1 MTTRSQSEVD
11 KVAAAGFAEVYAPV
25 KPYLDDLDV
34 FLQSQVAE
42 MEPEVQD
49 HVRYVFGHSGKR
61 LRPMLVAYSG
71 WEGPALTRADD
82 LVKLGSVIE
91 LVHLATLVHDDILDE
106 ADTRHRQETAAK
118 KFGPAAAVLIGDVL
132 FSHALKLAAEFDT
145 NEVCRTVAQAT
156 SRVCA
161 GEIAQTYQ
169 RGEVNYSREFYFRV
183 IQLKTAELFEVSCR
197 LGAKVAGYTDE
208 FSEAAG
214 LFGRH
219 LGIAYQIF
227 DDLVD
232 LYADESMIGKT
243 LGTDLDKGKFT
254 LPLLLLLEKVPSSE
268 RDRLLERFKA
278 GDKTVAAEFTKRLH
292 DFPIFEEVV
301 AEFENQLKLAT
312 EAVVPFADLAPV
324 DAMQNRG
331 AGSRTVGADR
341 RGELV
346 LRSVCVPRWKGRE
359 KVQTAQTAGLRDQL
373 PRILCL
379 FAALLNT
386 VFVVQMFNEQRSAGD
401 LARFPLLALVV

>member
-1 MTTRSQSEVD
+1 MTTRSQSEAD

-34 FLQSQVAE
+34 FLQSQVE
-42 MEPEVQD
+42 DLEPEIQE

-71 WEGPALTRADD
+71 WEGPGQDRAEA

-132 FSHALKLAAEFDT
+132 FSHALKLASEFET
-145 NEVCRTVAQAT
+145 NEVCRSVAQAT
-156 SRVCA
+156 ARVCA

-183 IQLKTAELFEVSCR
+183 IQLKTAELFEVACR
-197 LGAKVAGYTDE
+197 LGARVAGYPLE

-219 LGIAYQIF
+219 VGIAYQIF

-254 LPLLLLLEKVPSSE
+254 LPLLLLLEELPVDE
-268 RDRLLERFKA
+268 RESLLARFKA
-278 GDKTVAAEFTKRLH
+278 GDKTVAADFTARLH

-301 AEFENQLKLAT
+301 GAFEAELAKATDAVAPFEAL
-312 EAVVPFADLAPV
+312 PPV
-324 DAMQNRG
+324 AFMQKI
-331 AGSRTVGADR
+331 A
-341 RGELV
+341 ELV
-346 LRSVCVPRWKGRE
+346 RAQLGRLE
-359 KVQTAQTAGLRDQL
+359 H
-373 PRILCL
+373 
-379 FAALLNT
+379 
-386 VFVVQMFNEQRSAGD
+386 
-401 LARFPLLALVV
+401 

>member
-1 MTTRSQSEVD
+1 MCIRSQSEAD
-11 KVAAAGFAEVYAPV
+11 KVAAAGFAEVYEPV

-34 FLQSQVAE
+34 FLQSQVE
-42 MEPEVQD
+42 ELEPEIRE

-71 WEGPALTRADD
+71 WVGPGGDRKEALI
-82 LVKLGSVIE
+82 KLGSVIE

-106 ADTRHRQETAAK
+106 ADTRHRQDTAAK

-145 NEVCRTVAQAT
+145 NEVCRSVAQAT
-156 SRVCA
+156 ARVCA

-169 RGEVNYSREFYFRV
+169 RGEVNYSRAFYFRV
-183 IQLKTAELFEVSCR
+183 IQLKTAELFEVACR
-197 LGAKVAGYTDE
+197 LGAGVAGYPVE

-243 LGTDLDKGKFT
+243 LGTDLEKGKFT
-254 LPLLLLLEKVPSSE
+254 LPLLLLLEKLPSEE
-268 RDRLLERFKA
+268 REALLGRFKA
-278 GDKTVAAEFTKRLH
+278 GDTTVAEDFTVRLH
-292 DFPIFEEVV
+292 DFPVFEEVV
-301 AEFENQLKLAT
+301 ATFEAELAKAT
-312 EAVVPFADLAPV
+312 DAVAPFEELPPV
-324 DAMQNRG
+324 AAMQ
-331 AGSRTVGADR
+331 
-341 RGELV
+341 
-346 LRSVCVPRWKGRE
+346 KI
-359 KVQTAQTAGLRDQL
+359 AGLVRAQL
-373 PRILCL
+373 GRI
-379 FAALLNT
+379 A
-386 VFVVQMFNEQRSAGD
+386 
-401 LARFPLLALVV
+401 

>member
-1 MTTRSQSEVD
+1 MSLRSQSEAD
-11 KVAAAGFAEVYAPV
+11 KVAAAGFAEVYEPV

-42 MEPEVQD
+42 LEPEIQE

-71 WEGPALTRADD
+71 WEGPGARRAED
-82 LVKLGSVIE
+82 LVRLGSVIE

-145 NEVCRTVAQAT
+145 NEVCRSVAQAT
-156 SRVCA
+156 ARVCA

-169 RGEVNYSREFYFRV
+169 RGEVNYSRAFYFRV
-183 IQLKTAELFEVSCR
+183 IQLKTAELFEVACR
-197 LGAKVAGYTDE
+197 LGAKVAGYPED

-214 LFGRH
+214 RFGRH

-254 LPLLLLLEKVPSSE
+254 LPLLLLLEKLPLE
-268 RDRLLERFKA
+268 ARAALLARFKA
-278 GDKTVAAEFTKRLH
+278 GDKTVAADFTARLRE
-292 DFPIFEEVV
+292 FPIFEEVV
-301 AEFENQLKLAT
+301 ASFE
-312 EAVVPFADLAPV
+312 
-324 DAMQNRG
+324 
-331 AGSRTVGADR
+331 
-341 RGELV
+341 GELAKATDAV
-346 LRSVCVPRWKGRE
+346 APFEALPPVAAMK
-359 KVQTAQTAGLRDQL
+359 KIAGLVRAQL
-373 PRILCL
+373 GRI
-379 FAALLNT
+379 
-386 VFVVQMFNEQRSAGD
+386 D
-401 LARFPLLALVV
+401 I

>member
-1 MTTRSQSEVD
+1 MSLRSQSEAD
-11 KVAAAGFAEVYAPV
+11 KVAAAGFAEVYEPL

-34 FLQSQVAE
+34 FLLSQVAAL
-42 MEPEVQD
+42 EPEIQE

-71 WEGPALTRADD
+71 WEGPGARRAED
-82 LVKLGSVIE
+82 LVRLGSVIE

-145 NEVCRTVAQAT
+145 NEVCRSVAQAT
-156 SRVCA
+156 ARVCA

-169 RGEVNYSREFYFRV
+169 RGEVNYSRAFYFRV
-183 IQLKTAELFEVSCR
+183 IQLKTAELFEVACR
-197 LGAKVAGYTDE
+197 LGAKVAGYPED

-214 LFGRH
+214 RFGRH

-254 LPLLLLLEKVPSSE
+254 LPLLLLLEKLPLE
-268 RDRLLERFKA
+268 ARAALLARFKA
-278 GDKTVAAEFTKRLH
+278 GDKTVAADFTARLRE
-292 DFPIFEEVV
+292 FPIFEEVV
-301 AEFENQLKLAT
+301 ASFEGELAKAT
-312 EAVVPFADLAPV
+312 DAVAPFEALPPV
-324 DAMQNRG
+324 AAMQ
-331 AGSRTVGADR
+331 
-341 RGELV
+341 
-346 LRSVCVPRWKGRE
+346 KI
-359 KVQTAQTAGLRDQL
+359 AGLVRAQL
-373 PRILCL
+373 GRID
-379 FAALLNT
+379 T
-386 VFVVQMFNEQRSAGD
+386 
-401 LARFPLLALVV
+401 

>member
-1 MTTRSQSEVD
+1 MTTRSKSEAD
-11 KVAAAGFAEVYAPV
+11 KVAAAGFAEVYEPV
-25 KPYLDDLDV
+25 KPYLDDLDR
-34 FLQSQVAE
+34 FLQSQVME
-42 MEPEVQD
+42 LEPEIQE

-71 WEGPALTRADD
+71 WAGLGADRKEA

-132 FSHALKLAAEFDT
+132 FSHALKLAAEFET
-145 NEVCRTVAQAT
+145 TEVCRLVAQAT
-156 SRVCA
+156 ARVCA

-183 IQLKTAELFEVSCR
+183 IQLKTAELFEVACR
-197 LGAKVAGYTDE
+197 LGAKVAGYPVE

-214 LFGRH
+214 RFGCH

-254 LPLLLLLEKVPSSE
+254 LPLLLLLERLPEEE
-268 RDRLLERFKA
+268 RDDLLKRFRA
-278 GDKTVAAEFTKRLH
+278 GDATVGDDFIKRLQ

-301 AEFENQLKLAT
+301 ASFEGELAKAT
-312 EAVVPFADLAPV
+312 EVVAPFVDLPPV
-324 DAMQNRG
+324 ESMQ
-331 AGSRTVGADR
+331 
-341 RGELV
+341 
-346 LRSVCVPRWKGRE
+346 K
-359 KVQTAQTAGLRDQL
+359 
-373 PRILCL
+373 I
-379 FAALLNT
+379 AALVRAQLG
-386 VFVVQMFNEQRSAGD
+386 RIG
-401 LARFPLLALVV
+401 

>member
-1 MTTRSQSEVD
+1 MTTRSQSEAD
-11 KVAAAGFAEVYAPV
+11 KVAAAGFAEVYEPV

-34 FLQSQVAE
+34 YLQSQVAE
-42 MEPEVQD
+42 LEPEIRE

-71 WEGPALTRADD
+71 WEGPAETCGED
-82 LVKLGSVIE
+82 LIKLGSVIE

-132 FSHALKLAAEFDT
+132 FSHALKLAADFET
-145 NEVCRTVAQAT
+145 NEVCRSVAQAT
-156 SRVCA
+156 ARVCA

-169 RGEVNYSREFYFRV
+169 RGEVNYSRDFYFRV
-183 IQLKTAELFEVSCR
+183 IRLKTAELFEVACR
-197 LGAKVAGYTDE
+197 LGAKVAGYPIE

-243 LGTDLDKGKFT
+243 LGTDLEKGKFT
-254 LPLLLLLEKVPSSE
+254 LPLLLLLEKMPLGERNELLARFREGDETVPA
-268 RDRLLERFKA
+268 D
-278 GDKTVAAEFTKRLH
+278 FTARLH
-292 DFPIFEEVV
+292 DYPIFDEVV
-301 AEFENQLKLAT
+301 AAFEGQLTQAT
-312 EAVVPFADLAPV
+312 EAVAPFAELAPV
-324 DAMQNRG
+324 AAMQ
-331 AGSRTVGADR
+331 
-341 RGELV
+341 
-346 LRSVCVPRWKGRE
+346 KI
-359 KVQTAQTAGLRDQL
+359 AGLVRAQL
-373 PRILCL
+373 GRI
-379 FAALLNT
+379 
-386 VFVVQMFNEQRSAGD
+386 G
-401 LARFPLLALVV
+401 

>member
-1 MTTRSQSEVD
+1 MTTRSQSEAD

-34 FLQSQVAE
+34 FLQSQVDE
-42 MEPEVQD
+42 LEPEIQE

-71 WEGPALTRADD
+71 WEGPGAKRAED

-132 FSHALKLAAEFDT
+132 FSHALKLAADFET
-145 NEVCRTVAQAT
+145 NEVCRSVAQAT
-156 SRVCA
+156 ARVCA

-169 RGEVNYSREFYFRV
+169 RGEVNYSRDFYFRV
-183 IQLKTAELFEVSCR
+183 IQLKTAELFEVACR
-197 LGAKVAGYTDE
+197 LGAKVAGYPIE

-219 LGIAYQIF
+219 VGIAYQIF

-254 LPLLLLLEKVPSSE
+254 LPLLLLLEKLPAEE
-268 RDRLLERFKA
+268 RESLLARFKA
-278 GDKTVAAEFTKRLH
+278 GDQSVAADFTARLH

-301 AEFENQLKLAT
+301 ATFEGELAKAT
-312 EAVVPFADLAPV
+312 DAVAPFADLPPV
-324 DAMQNRG
+324 PAMQKI
-331 AGSRTVGADR
+331 A
-341 RGELV
+341 ELV
-346 LRSVCVPRWKGRE
+346 RAQLGRI
-359 KVQTAQTAGLRDQL
+359 G
-373 PRILCL
+373 
-379 FAALLNT
+379 
-386 VFVVQMFNEQRSAGD
+386 
-401 LARFPLLALVV
+401 

>member
-1 MTTRSQSEVD
+1 MVVGCALRVVGYNKQLATNNNLHNHMTTRSKSEAD
-11 KVAAAGFAEVYAPV
+11 TVAAAGFAEVYEPV
-25 KPYLDDLDV
+25 KPYLDALDV
-34 FLQSQVAE
+34 YLQSQVQE
-42 MEPEVQD
+42 LEPEVQD

-71 WEGPALTRADD
+71 WQGPAVKCSQA
-82 LVKLGSVIE
+82 LVTLGSVIE

-106 ADTRHRQETAAK
+106 AETRHRQETAAK
-118 KFGPAAAVLIGDVL
+118 KYGPAAAVLIGDVL

-145 NEVCRTVAQAT
+145 NEVCRSVAQAT

-197 LGAKVAGYTDE
+197 LGAKIAGYPE
-208 FSEAAG
+208 AFSEAAG

-219 LGIAYQIF
+219 VGIAYQIF

-254 LPLLLLLEKVPSSE
+254 LPLLLLLEKLPEQE
-268 RDRLLERFKA
+268 RDRLMARFKA
-278 GDKTVAAEFTKRLH
+278 GDQTVSADFTKRLH

-301 AEFENQLKLAT
+301 ATFEAELSKAT
-312 EAVVPFADLAPV
+312 DAVAPFSDLPPV
-324 DAMQNRG
+324 ASLQQI
-331 AGSRTVGADR
+331 A
-341 RGELV
+341 ELV
-346 LRSVCVPRWKGRE
+346 RAQLGRI
-359 KVQTAQTAGLRDQL
+359 R
-373 PRILCL
+373 
-379 FAALLNT
+379 
-386 VFVVQMFNEQRSAGD
+386 
-401 LARFPLLALVV
+401 

>member
-1 MTTRSQSEVD
+1 MTIRSQSEAD
-11 KVAAAGFAEVYAPV
+11 KVAAAGFAEVYEPV

-34 FLQSQVAE
+34 FLQSQVE
-42 MEPEVQD
+42 ELEPEVQD

-71 WEGPALTRADD
+71 WEGPVANRGQELI
-82 LVKLGSVIE
+82 KLGSVIE

-132 FSHALKLAAEFDT
+132 FSHALRLAAEFET

-156 SRVCA
+156 ARVCA

-197 LGAKVAGYTDE
+197 LGAKIAGYSQA

-254 LPLLLLLEKVPSSE
+254 LPLLLLLEKLPQGE
-268 RDRLLERFKA
+268 RASLLARFKE
-278 GDKTVAAEFTKRLH
+278 GDRTVAADFTKRLH
-292 DFPIFEEVV
+292 EFPIFDEVV
-301 AEFENQLKLAT
+301 ASFEDQLAQAT
-312 EAVVPFADLAPV
+312 AVVAPFEELAPV
-324 DAMQNRG
+324 AAMQKI
-331 AGSRTVGADR
+331 A
-341 RGELV
+341 ELV
-346 LRSVCVPRWKGRE
+346 R
-359 KVQTAQTAGLRDQL
+359 AQLS
-373 PRILCL
+373 RI
-379 FAALLNT
+379 
-386 VFVVQMFNEQRSAGD
+386 Q
-401 LARFPLLALVV
+401 

>member
-1 MTTRSQSEVD
+1 MTTRSQSEAD
-11 KVAAAGFAEVYAPV
+11 KVAAAGFTEVYEPV
-25 KPYLDDLDV
+25 KPYLDALDV
-34 FLQSQVAE
+34 FLQSQVQE
-42 MEPEVQD
+42 LEPEVQD

-71 WEGPALTRADD
+71 WSGVGPESNEALI
-82 LVKLGSVIE
+82 KLGSVIE

-132 FSHALKLAAEFDT
+132 FSHALKLAAEFET
-145 NEVCRTVAQAT
+145 TEVCRTVAQAT

-169 RGEVNYSREFYFRV
+169 RGDVNYSRDFYYRV
-183 IQLKTAELFEVSCR
+183 IQLKTAELFEVSCK
-197 LGAKVAGYTDE
+197 LGAKIAGYPEE

-219 LGIAYQIF
+219 VGIAYQIF

-254 LPLLLLLEKVPSSE
+254 LPLLLLLEKLPTDE
-268 RDRLLERFKA
+268 RDSLMARFKE
-278 GDKTVAAEFTKRLH
+278 GDKTVASDFTKRLH
-292 DFPIFEEVV
+292 DFPIFDEVV
-301 AEFENQLKLAT
+301 ASFEEQLAMAT
-312 EAVVPFADLAPV
+312 DAVARFEDLPPV
-324 DAMQNRG
+324 DAMQKI
-331 AGSRTVGADR
+331 A
-341 RGELV
+341 ELV
-346 LRSVCVPRWKGRE
+346 RAQLGRI
-359 KVQTAQTAGLRDQL
+359 A
-373 PRILCL
+373 
-379 FAALLNT
+379 N
-386 VFVVQMFNEQRSAGD
+386 
-401 LARFPLLALVV
+401 